1 MSTHIDKIRDTYSQ
15 SGGQNVGPTAD
26 NSSRISLMKKIQVR
40 VGANKAQLWGLNNTK
55 ADSTRSVQGVAG
67 TAGDR
72 VKFMAIFPRF
82 SF

>member
-1 MSTHIDKIRDTYSQ
+1 MSKHIDRIRETYSQ

-55 ADSTRSVQGVAG
+55 ADKTRSAKGIAG
-67 TAGDR
+67 SAGDR
-72 VKFMAIFPRF
+72 VKFLAIFPRF

>member
-1 MSTHIDKIRDTYSQ
+1 MSTHIEKIRATYS
-15 SGGQNVGPTAD
+15 NVGPTAD

-40 VGANKAQLWGLNNTK
+40 VGGNKAQLWGLNNTK
-55 ADSTRSVQGVAG
+55 GGNTRGVAG
-67 TAGDR
+67 SAGDR